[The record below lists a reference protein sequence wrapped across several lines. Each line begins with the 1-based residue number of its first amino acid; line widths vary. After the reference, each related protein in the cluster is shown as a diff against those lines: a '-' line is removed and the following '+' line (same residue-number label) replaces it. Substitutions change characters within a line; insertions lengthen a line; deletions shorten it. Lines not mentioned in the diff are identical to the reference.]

1 MAIISG
7 ITYKILYA
15 NDGLTAICQVSCKLC
30 QGSSQH
36 LQFRPMAITGSVQ
49 LRSLGSQLG
58 EYVHHKTGNASSP
71 ASLQGV
77 VADLA
82 ADMPDLQAPLRDLV
96 SRQSFG
102 ALLPH
107 ARSGGGSIQ
116 RDALIQEISR
126 VYHPDVL
133 VQVEEVLN
141 GFLDSSGG
149 IATSIPQS
157 QAPAQSDKPIE
168 TYLESTERISAP
180 SKLSSQPSQSRIG
193 ENQAAPS
200 ARRLLL
206 AALSVGA
213 VALAATG
220 LYFGLNPS
228 ASCPGIADR
237 LEPLSTDTI
246 EFKKLIADHKT
257 ACAGD
262 PRFLIQ
268 EAILRNSEGQ
278 TQQALKLVDQ
288 AIKIDPKNSEA
299 FKWRGT
305 FYFNLSDYNK
315 ALTAYNR
322 SLELDPNSSSAA
334 KSKGDTLSWLNRSGE
349 AITSYSEAIRL
360 DPSDA
365 AAFRER
371 GREKSFILKQHAA
384 GLADLNKA
392 IQIDSSD
399 RYAYQARAVAK
410 TWLDDFTGA
419 CVDIKKAKQLG
430 LNEVPGGS
438 KVPID
443 KQIAEVCT

>member
-1 MAIISG
+1 MVSSIRFF
-7 ITYKILYA
+7 A

-168 TYLESTERISAP
+168 TYIESTERISAP

-200 ARRLLL
+200 AMRLLL

-213 VALAATG
+213 VALSATG
-220 LYFGLNPS
+220 LYYGFNPS
-228 ASCPGIADR
+228 ASCSEIADK
-237 LEPLSTDTI
+237 LEPLSSDTS
-246 EFKKLIADHKT
+246 EFKKLIADHKM

-262 PRFLIQ
+262 SRFLIQ
-268 EAILRNSEGQ
+268 EAILRNSDGQ
-278 TQQALKLVDQ
+278 TQQALQLVDQ
-288 AIKIDPKNSEA
+288 AIKIDPVNSSA
-299 FKWRGT
+299 FWWQGH
-305 FYFNLSDYNK
+305 FYYMLSDYNK
-315 ALTAYNR
+315 SLIAFSR
-322 SLELDPNSSSAA
+322 SLELDPKNSDAAEGKGESLSA
-334 KSKGDTLSWLNRSGE
+334 LSRSDD
-349 AITSYSEAIRL
+349 AISSYSEAIKL
-360 DPSDA
+360 DPSNA
-365 AAFRER
+365 SSFRLR
-371 GREKSFILKQHAA
+371 GIEKGLVLKKYGA

-392 IQIDSSD
+392 IQGDDSD
-399 RYAYQARAVAK
+399 QYAYHARAVTK

-419 CVDIKKAKQLG
+419 CNDIKKAKQLG
-430 LNEVPGGS
+430 LKEVPGES

-443 KQIAEVCT
+443 KQIAEICT